1 MSEHAGEKTEQPT
14 QRRLED
20 AVKQGQIARSPE
32 VQTVAVLLAGLAAL
46 LFTGQEMW
54 QQMVGIMVGALGHL
68 HDTSITRDSLQGY
81 MLGGTLALGKIVGPI
96 LLATVLGGLLAG
108 GIQNRFQTASEAF
121 EPKFE
126 RLNPV
131 AGFQRIFSV
140 RSAVPTGVALV
151 KLIVIITLSYA
162 EIHSILQDPI
172 FTCSVNVARIAS

>member
-96 LLATVLGGLLAG
+96 LEGM
-108 GIQNRFQTASEAF
+108 
-121 EPKFE
+121 PKFGAFRVMVLSDHPTPIALMTHGSE
-126 RLNPV
+126 PSP
-131 AGFQRIFSV
+131 F
-140 RSAVPTGVALV
+140 AVYSSRADENLAHGRFYGETAAREEGILISPGHLLMNYFIRDWSSLV
-151 KLIVIITLSYA
+151 HEES
-162 EIHSILQDPI
+162 H
-172 FTCSVNVARIAS
+172 